1 MKNKLS
7 LILPIFLT
15 MVVSCS
21 CDVKENISQNTNS
34 TMTEIYSSDTSIE
47 ATTTSVSI
55 TEQNTSTEPT
65 TPTQNSTS
73 VVVYFS
79 CTGNTKKVANTI
91 AEVTNSDIFE
101 IFPAVPYTD
110 EDLNYNDDK
119 SRVNYENNDDA
130 IRPEIAITFENL
142 EDYDTIY
149 LGYPIWWGQAPK
161 ILYTFVE
168 SYDFTGKDIVPF
180 CTSGSSDIGNSAYG
194 LESVCNGSAN
204 WLQGRRFSSDVSTE
218 EISNWIDSIY

>member
-1 MKNKLS
+1 
-7 LILPIFLT
+7 

-21 CDVKENISQNTNS
+21 CDVKENISQDTNS
-34 TMTEIYSSDTSIE
+34 TTTEIYSSDTSIE

-55 TEQNTSTEPT
+55 TEQDTSTEPT

-79 CTGNTKKVANTI
+79 CTGNTKKVANII

-101 IFPAVPYTD
+101 IAPVTPYTD
-110 EDLNYNDDK
+110 EDLNYNNDQ
-119 SRVNYENNDDA
+119 SRVNYENNDDT

-204 WLQGRRFSSDVSTE
+204 WLQGRRFSSDASTE